1 MTSELER
8 IKILEGKI
16 GKIVDYINELS
27 VENEKLRRELE
38 EVKKERKNL
47 TLKAKEAGKL
57 SENLKDFQ
65 TEREEIKKRIESIIE
80 QIDKIGI

>member
-38 EVKKERKNL
+38 EVKKERKDL

>member
-38 EVKKERKNL
+38 EIKKERKDL

>member
-38 EVKKERKNL
+38 EVKRERKNL

>member
-8 IKILEGKI
+8 IRILEGKI

-27 VENEKLRRELE
+27 AENEKLKRELE
-38 EVKKERKNL
+38 EVKKERKNFA
-47 TLKAKEAGKL
+47 LKAEEADKL
-57 SENLKDFQ
+57 DENLKDFQ
-65 TEREEIKKRIESIIE
+65 KEREEIKKRIESIIE

>member
-1 MTSELER
+1 LTSELER

-38 EVKKERKNL
+38 EIKKERKDL

>member
-38 EVKKERKNL
+38 EIKKERKNL

>member
-1 MTSELER
+1 LTSELER

-16 GKIVDYINELS
+16 GKIVDYISELS
-27 VENEKLRRELE
+27 AENEKLKRELE

-47 TLKAKEAGKL
+47 TIRAKEAGKL
-57 SENLKDFQ
+57 SESLKGFQ
-65 TEREEIKKRIESIIE
+65 KEREEIKKRIESIIG

>member
-27 VENEKLRRELE
+27 VENEKLRQELDG
-38 EVKKERKNL
+38 VKKERKNL
-47 TLKAKEAGKL
+47 SLKAKEAGKL
-57 SENLKDFQ
+57 SENLKNFQ
-65 TEREEIKKRIESIIE
+65 KEREEIKKRIESIIG

>member
-1 MTSELER
+1 LTSELER

-47 TLKAKEAGKL
+47 SLKAKEAGKL

>member
-1 MTSELER
+1 LTSEIER

-27 VENEKLRRELE
+27 AENEKLKRELE
-38 EVKKERKNL
+38 DVRKERKNL
-47 TLKAKEAGKL
+47 SLKAKEAGKL
-57 SENLKDFQ
+57 NENLKDFQ
-65 TEREEIKKRIESIIE
+65 KEREEIKQRIESIIE

>member
-27 VENEKLRRELE
+27 AENEKLKQELDKM
-38 EVKKERKNL
+38 KKENSSL
-47 TLKAKEAGKL
+47 SLKAKEAGKL
-57 SENLKDFQ
+57 GESLKGFQ
-65 TEREEIKKRIESIIE
+65 EEREELKNRVESIIE